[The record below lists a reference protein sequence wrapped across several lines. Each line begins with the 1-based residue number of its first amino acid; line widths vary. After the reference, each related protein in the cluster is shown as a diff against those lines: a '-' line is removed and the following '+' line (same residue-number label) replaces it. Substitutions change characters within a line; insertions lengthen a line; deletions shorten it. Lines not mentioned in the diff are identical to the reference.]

1 MRWIVGRDSPASLAN
16 SRWSIPSIAR
26 AARICAEVITYAAD
40 GSCIHIAYEASCFD
54 AQAFSLGSPRAI
66 GCRTASTVG

>member
-1 MRWIVGRDSPASLAN
+1 M
-16 SRWSIPSIAR
+16 PSIAR